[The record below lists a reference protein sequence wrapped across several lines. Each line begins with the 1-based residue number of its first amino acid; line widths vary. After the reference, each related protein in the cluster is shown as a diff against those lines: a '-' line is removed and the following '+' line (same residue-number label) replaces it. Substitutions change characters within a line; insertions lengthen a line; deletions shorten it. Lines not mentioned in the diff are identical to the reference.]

1 VSRSEAD
8 AFRLF
13 NDLPRVF
20 TGLALPLLFLGSP
33 VAIGLAAVSAGVQRR
48 LRLGAELVAAA
59 GAAYGLARLL
69 QHAVG
74 RAGPAAHLA
83 QFNHVAQL
91 AVSDRVTLGTGF
103 PSAAVAVTAALA
115 TAAGPHVRRP
125 IGRLLWG
132 LVLGVAL
139 ARFYG
144 GLDLPLDVVAGAA
157 IGWGVGA
164 VLNLLL
170 GTPTGHP
177 SRAQVRD
184 ALAAAGIDVVSLE
197 PAGMGGR
204 SYARFVGTAADGE
217 ELFVKVLGSE
227 ERSADLLVN
236 LWRFVAFRGFQD
248 ELAFVPRKRKAEH
261 EAFMALLAAQ
271 AGVRVPQVLL
281 AARGR
286 RGEVFLVEERVRGHT
301 LDDVSEETIDDKLL
315 DRVWDQV
322 GRLHTMRISHRD
334 LRRHNVLV
342 DEAGE
347 PWLLDFNRA
356 ETASSDRRL
365 HRDVCELLVSL
376 AAVVGCQRAADSAME
391 SLGADE
397 VMAAMPM
404 LQPLAISGRTL
415 AELRGRQSVIAELR
429 NHVADR
435 LDVEHEPLAQ
445 VTRVRPRTL
454 LALAAA
460 GFAVQLLLPQVGEFH
475 QTVEAVVHARWW
487 WMAGAVAAGALT
499 FAMAALAQL
508 GAVERPL
515 PFLRMTMVQ
524 VACSFVNR
532 MTPAGTGG
540 LGLNERHLE
549 KSGISRSAALGAIG
563 LNALAGAV
571 IHAIGVAIAIAVLG
585 RSGIGGAPLPR
596 GFGVLVAVVVAFTLV
611 GIVLLS
617 PLRRRLAGPFRRAVS
632 DLGRVVRKPLQ
643 AAKLFTG
650 NVGVTLGNALAL
662 AACLAAFGA
671 HAGLA
676 KVVVVYLGGSAVASV
691 SPTPGALGAVE
702 AALVAGLTGV
712 GVAAG
717 PAVAGVLAFRLV
729 TFWLPTLPGF
739 FAFRVVR
746 QRAWV

>member
-1 VSRSEAD
+1 MGRRHPGDVVRLGAALVLLGLATLAARGGHVSRSEAD

-125 IGRLLWG
+125 VGRLLWG

-271 AGVRVPQVLL
+271 AGVRVPHVLL

-286 RGEVFLVEERVRGHT
+286 RGEVFLVEERVRGHS
-301 LDDVSEETIDDKLL
+301 LDDVSEEMIDDKVL
-315 DRVWDQV
+315 DRVWEQV
-322 GRLHTMRISHRD
+322 GR
-334 LRRHNVLV
+334 
-342 DEAGE
+342 
-347 PWLLDFNRA
+347 
-356 ETASSDRRL
+356 
-365 HRDVCELLVSL
+365 
-376 AAVVGCQRAADSAME
+376 
-391 SLGADE
+391 
-397 VMAAMPM
+397 
-404 LQPLAISGRTL
+404 
-415 AELRGRQSVIAELR
+415 
-429 NHVADR
+429 
-435 LDVEHEPLAQ
+435 
-445 VTRVRPRTL
+445 
-454 LALAAA
+454 
-460 GFAVQLLLPQVGEFH
+460 
-475 QTVEAVVHARWW
+475 
-487 WMAGAVAAGALT
+487 
-499 FAMAALAQL
+499 
-508 GAVERPL
+508 
-515 PFLRMTMVQ
+515 
-524 VACSFVNR
+524 
-532 MTPAGTGG
+532 
-540 LGLNERHLE
+540 
-549 KSGISRSAALGAIG
+549 
-563 LNALAGAV
+563 
-571 IHAIGVAIAIAVLG
+571 
-585 RSGIGGAPLPR
+585 
-596 GFGVLVAVVVAFTLV
+596 
-611 GIVLLS
+611 
-617 PLRRRLAGPFRRAVS
+617 
-632 DLGRVVRKPLQ
+632 
-643 AAKLFTG
+643 
-650 NVGVTLGNALAL
+650 
-662 AACLAAFGA
+662 
-671 HAGLA
+671 
-676 KVVVVYLGGSAVASV
+676 
-691 SPTPGALGAVE
+691 
-702 AALVAGLTGV
+702 
-712 GVAAG
+712 
-717 PAVAGVLAFRLV
+717 
-729 TFWLPTLPGF
+729 
-739 FAFRVVR
+739 
-746 QRAWV
+746 